1 MALVLVHLRLLLH
14 LFTKKIINTYWII
27 STPPLNVILLLALSI
42 NSTFHFLLLLP
53 LCPSNSLR
61 YHICNPLS
69 GALSVPP
76 FTLGRE
82 VGIIGSLLLVALI
95 SDHFVVGRRIH
106 HGGILRHWHSPSAS
120 RLRHAHWI
128 RGVRRVRRIR
138 LRWSV
143 RVVLTRHRH
152 SMLLMLW
159 HGIWSWHGRGRHI
172 CIVMLHSDWVRTGI
186 RCVMLG
192 NDHNRSYKRR

>member
-1 MALVLVHLRLLLH
+1 MQSQQRNYALFHYNNTVCYGSCSGSSSSASSPFHKENHLYLLNNKYPALKRYPSARPINQLH
-14 LFTKKIINTYWII
+14 IPLPA
-27 STPPLNVILLLALSI
+27 PPPPP
-42 NSTFHFLLLLP
+42 P

-159 HGIWSWHGRGRHI
+159 HGI
-172 CIVMLHSDWVRTGI
+172 
-186 RCVMLG
+186 
-192 NDHNRSYKRR
+192 